1 MRRFC
6 YGSIHAIKKI
16 LIEDINHYD
25 ALGSEKSFISEIELE
40 KPNNK
45 FKEDENVVLSVKFS
59 VLGALREDFNEK
71 NWERAYNKHDNA
83 FKLKYA
89 VKLYTGGLRK
99 RELGKP
105 VNTYRKAAI
114 FWTRNPK
121 LTQIAEKKVW
131 VQIAKNFEPFI
142 PKTQVEAQELL
153 LDFNEKMEFK
163 SSELGSGK
171 HKIGAEIFVS
181 WLKHDYTGPF
191 SDKSHSKEIE
201 IEITK

>member
-1 MRRFC
+1 M
-6 YGSIHAIKKI
+6 S
-16 LIEDINHYD
+16 
-25 ALGSEKSFISEIELE
+25 SEKSFISEIELE
-40 KPNNK
+40 KSNNK

-59 VLGALREDFNEK
+59 VFGTLRENFNEK
-71 NWERAYNKHDNA
+71 NWEKAYNKHDNV
-83 FKLKYA
+83 FKLKYG
-89 VKLYTGGLRK
+89 VKLYTSGLRK

-105 VNTYRKAAI
+105 LDTYRKVAI

-121 LTQIAEKKVW
+121 LTQVAEKKIW

-142 PKTQVEAQELL
+142 PKTQAEAQELL

-163 SSELGSGK
+163 ASELGSGK
-171 HKIGAEIFVS
+171 HKIVAEVFVS
-181 WLKHDYTGPF
+181 WLKHDYTEPF

>member
-1 MRRFC
+1 M
-6 YGSIHAIKKI
+6 S
-16 LIEDINHYD
+16 
-25 ALGSEKSFISEIELE
+25 SEKSFISEIELE
-40 KPNNK
+40 KSNNK

-59 VLGALREDFNEK
+59 VFGALREDFNEK
-71 NWERAYNKHDNA
+71 NWEKAYNKHDNV
-83 FKLKYA
+83 FKLKYG
-89 VKLYTGGLRK
+89 VKLYTAGLRK

-105 VNTYRKAAI
+105 LDTYRKAAI

-121 LTQIAEKKVW
+121 LTQVAEKKIW

-163 SSELGSGK
+163 ASDLGSGK
-171 HKIGAEIFVS
+171 HKIGAEVFVS
-181 WLKHDYTGPF
+181 WLKHDYTEPF